1 MTEIEIKARVNDR
14 EKTEKAIR
22 DFATFERSVVKRD
35 VYWGGRGAGTQ
46 GFMKVRIR
54 DEGHDA
60 IVTYKRKEL
69 RNETEVNDEREF
81 EVSDRAAFEA
91 LLADL
96 SFAPYAKKDKE
107 TLAFSWI
114 TPEGT
119 PVTIELSL
127 VTGLGWF
134 CELEV
139 LEDSPSEASIARARA
154 ALWETLAKIGLA
166 ETDLEPRFYTE
177 MLAEAGLG
185 TLEDFHAP
193 EK

>member
-1 MTEIEIKARVNDR
+1 MTEIEIKARVNDK
-14 EKTEKAIR
+14 EKTERAIR
-22 DFATFERSVVKRD
+22 GFATFDRSVVKRD
-35 VYWGGRGAGTQ
+35 VYWGGCGTGTK

-69 RNETEVNDEREF
+69 RNETEINDEREF
-81 EVSDRAAFEA
+81 EVSDRQAFEA

-96 SFAPYAKKDKE
+96 SFAPYAKKEKE
-107 TLAFSWI
+107 TLSFSWI

-139 LEDSPSEASIARARA
+139 LEESASEHLVAKARK
-154 ALWETLAKIGLA
+154 ALWETLAKIGLT
-166 ETDLEPRFYTE
+166 EGDLEPRFYTE

>member
-1 MTEIEIKARVNDR
+1 MTEIEIKARVNDK
-14 EKTEKAIR
+14 EKTERAIR
-22 DFATFERSVVKRD
+22 GFATFDRSVVKRD
-35 VYWGGRGAGTQ
+35 VYWGARGAGTQ

-81 EVSDRAAFEA
+81 EVSDRAAFES

-96 SFAPYAKKDKE
+96 SFAPYATKEKE
-107 TLAFSWI
+107 TLVFSWT

-127 VTGLGWF
+127 VAGLGWF

-139 LEDSPSEASIARARA
+139 LEESASEPLVAKARK
-154 ALWETLAKIGLA
+154 ALWETLANIGLT
-166 ETDLEPRFYTE
+166 EEDLEPRFYTE

-185 TLEDFHAP
+185 ALEDFHAP